1 CQGRTSKA
9 SATSST
15 QEAVR
20 DGRSARGAVPR
31 AEQGSASERTRRE
44 REQRHYCPPR
54 PAQRGAYA
62 DDGGDEADRHR
73 LEGRRGVPLLHAR
86 ASAALS

>member
-1 CQGRTSKA
+1 CQGRASEA
-9 SATSST
+9 SATSAA
-15 QEAVR
+15 QEALR
-20 DGRSARGAVPR
+20 HGRPARGAVPR
-31 AEQGSASERTRRE
+31 AEQGSVGEGTRRE
-44 REQRHYCPPR
+44 REQRHNRPPG

-62 DDGGDEADRHR
+62 DNGGDEADRHR